1 MRKILKNVDPF
12 SPFIL
17 CVGETIQYHMS
28 LILFSTW
35 MSSV

>member
-17 CVGETIQYHMS
+17 CVGEIIQYFMS
-28 LILFSTW
+28 LI
-35 MSSV
+35 